1 MRQSKFWHPMGE
13 LAPLYPVSREHFNTL
28 SDATGIMQHAIGRRP
43 DPAHGYCTDD
53 VARALLVDLVHL
65 PELGWQA
72 VDVSVRR
79 SLRFLVDAFDPA
91 LGRFRNCRGS
101 DGRWLDS
108 TRSQDAH
115 ARAILALGEL
125 IARAPQGTLRD
136 VAIPLFERALPG
148 ASELNA
154 LRPRAAVLLG
164 CDAAIR
170 GGLGG
175 ETLRTYRM
183 VANELRVSFDGRS
196 LRSEWPWPEPVLTYE
211 NALPA
216 RALIIGGQRLG
227 HVGMIR
233 IGCRLLDWLIEAQTS
248 PRGHLTPVGN
258 HGWWRRD
265 GARAQFDQQ
274 PIEATTL
281 LLAAAAAYEAT
292 GEDRYRAVME
302 MAYGWFLGANDVAA
316 RVAEP
321 ERGACHDGVTSSGVN
336 ENQGAEST
344 LMWLIALEEIR
355 SLRQRISVQSTA
367 ATSSSAIASS
377 R

>member
-1 MRQSKFWHPMGE
+1 MRQSKFRYSMGE

-28 SDATGIMQHAIGRRP
+28 SDETGIMQHAIGRRP

-53 VARALLVDLVHL
+53 VARGLLVDLVHL

-183 VANELRVSFDGRS
+183 VANELRLSFHGRS
-196 LRSEWPWPEPVLTYE
+196 LRPDWPWPEPVLTYE

-233 IGCRLLDWLIEAQTS
+233 TGCRLLDWLIEAQTS

-302 MAYGWFLGANDVAA
+302 KAYGWFLGANDVAA

-321 ERGACHDGVTSSGVN
+321 ERGACHDGVTPSGVN

-355 SLRQRISVQSTA
+355 SLRQRNSVRSTA